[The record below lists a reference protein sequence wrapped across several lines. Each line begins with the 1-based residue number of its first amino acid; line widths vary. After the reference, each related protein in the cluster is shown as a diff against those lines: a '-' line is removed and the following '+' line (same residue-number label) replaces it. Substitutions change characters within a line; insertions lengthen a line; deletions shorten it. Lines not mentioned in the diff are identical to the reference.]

1 MWKLISKIL
10 FTNSGAVSE
19 FNASTSADYSKALWY
34 NTETGETRNAIDSS
48 GTPIT
53 DYTLFEQR
61 IEEGGAVG
69 GGTIDQPGPTLQGGT
84 VIPRALTP
92 VEIDEA
98 LKNYY
103 TDPNFIQPYGY
114 FVNDD
119 GLLEEHDKDKDGEY
133 IFPGAGPNDPP
144 PPLTPDDAI
153 QLRLGTQGVTQ
164 FLGFEGTLGT
174 PLGYKGAGEGYGDN
188 PVYITP
194 LITTLFMDDMLSE
207 DYIRNL
213 QSKLVQAGYLVG
225 GFESGSMDIPTST
238 AITAAMSTHNLE
250 GRVPYFDDGFAIE
263 GALLTLS
270 TATRVVENQQTGDEE
285 IVEVI
290 INPQTGE
297 VIYQGDSVKQYK
309 SQYAFT
315 DDKKKEI
322 RDFFFGE
329 LDNDVTDLENR
340 LLNNYSI
347 DVPKYD
353 TESAGYIAMNAV
365 RNYFGGSDK
374 ISFTQAQSLA
384 GVVNS
389 LLEVTKRDL
398 DGMIV
403 QNIREDIDAQ
413 VQQLGYDGWLDKYGS
428 VDGYKKELKQQYP
441 FADDTMLD
449 SLVRNKIKSFQV
461 ETSQELGPSATP
473 GDPFALSGTNERFSS
488 LFGGRLARAVDQ
500 IYGEEKD
507 FQSRQS
513 AFDSAT
519 ANFAQASRNLRNLG
533 RRG

>member
-1 MWKLISKIL
+1 MWKLISKVL
-10 FTNSGAVSE
+10 FTTSGAVSE
-19 FNASTSADYSKALWY
+19 FNASTTADYAKALWY
-34 NTETGETRNAIDSS
+34 NTDTGETRNAVDSS

-61 IEEGGAVG
+61 VAEGSDVG
-69 GGTIDQPGPTLQGGT
+69 GGTIDNPGPALQGGT
-84 VIPRALTP
+84 RIPRPLTP
-92 VEIDEA
+92 AEIDQA
-98 LKNYY
+98 LKEYY
-103 TDPNFIQPYGY
+103 TDPNFVSPYGF
-114 FVNDD
+114 FVNND
-119 GLLEEHDKDKDGEY
+119 GVLEEYDKDEDGEY
-133 IFPGAGPNDPP
+133 IFPGAGINDPIP
-144 PPLTPDDAI
+144 PMTPDEAI

-207 DYIRNL
+207 DYVRNL

-225 GFESGSMDIPTST
+225 GFESGSIDEQTT
-238 AITAAMSTHNLE
+238 AAIAAAMSTHNLE

-270 TATRVVENQQTGDEE
+270 TTTGVMEDMQGNEQ
-285 IVEVI
+285 IVEQI
-290 INPQTGE
+290 IDPATGQ
-297 VIYQGDSVKQYK
+297 VLYQGDAVRQYK
-309 SQYAFT
+309 SQFAFT
-315 DDKKKEI
+315 DDKKREI

-340 LLNNYSI
+340 LLNNYSV

-365 RNYFGGSDK
+365 RNYFGGADK

-403 QNIREDIDAQ
+403 KNIREDIDAQ

-428 VDGYKKELKQQYP
+428 VDGYKQELKQQYP
-441 FADDTMLD
+441 FADDEMLD
-449 SLVRNKIKSFQV
+449 TLVRNKIKSFQV
-461 ETSQELGPSATP
+461 TTSQELGPSSTP
-473 GDPFALSGTNERFSS
+473 ADPFALTGVNERFST

-507 FQSRQS
+507 FQTRQS

-533 RRG
+533 RRA

>member
-1 MWKLISKIL
+1 MWKLISKVL
-10 FTNSGAVSE
+10 FINSGAVSE
-19 FNASTSADYSKALWY
+19 FNAATSADYSKALWY
-34 NTETGETRNAIDSS
+34 NPETGETRNAVDSN
-48 GTPIT
+48 GVPIT
-53 DYTLFEQR
+53 DYALFEQR
-61 IEEGGAVG
+61 LEEGTRVG
-69 GGTIDQPGPTLQGGT
+69 GGSIDPPGPTLEGGT
-84 VIPRALTP
+84 VVPRPLTP
-92 VEIDEA
+92 AEIDEA
-98 LKNYY
+98 IKTYY
-103 TDPNFIQPYGY
+103 TDPNFVEPYG
-114 FVNDD
+114 FFINEE
-119 GLLEEHDKDKDGEY
+119 GLLEEHEKDENGNY
-133 IFPGAGPNDPP
+133 TFLPPGAGPNDPIP
-144 PPLTPDDAI
+144 PITPDQAI
-153 QLRLGTQGVTQ
+153 QLRLGTQGVTSY
-164 FLGFEGTLGT
+164 LGFEGTLGT

-194 LITTLFMDDMLSE
+194 LITTLFMDDMLGE

-225 GFESGSMDIPTST
+225 GFESGSMDAPTEA
-238 AITAAMSTHNLE
+238 AITAAMTTHNLE
-250 GRVPYFDDGFAIE
+250 GRVPYFDDGFNIE

-270 TATRVVENQQTGDEE
+270 TTVGTNDDGE
-285 IVEVI
+285 IIEQV
-290 INPQTGE
+290 INPNTNE
-297 VIYQGDSVKQYK
+297 VVYESESLQQYK
-309 SQYAFT
+309 SQFAFT
-315 DDKKKEI
+315 DDKKREI

-340 LLNNYSI
+340 LLNNYSV

-365 RNYFGGSDK
+365 RNYFGGADK

-389 LLEVTKRDL
+389 LLQVTKRDL

-413 VQQLGYDGWLDKYGS
+413 VKQLGYDGWLDKYGS
-428 VDGYKKELKQQYP
+428 VDGYKQELKQQYP
-441 FADDTMLD
+441 FADDEMLD
-449 SLVRNKIKSFQV
+449 TLVRNKINSFQV
-461 ETSQELGPSATP
+461 TTSQELGPSVTP
-473 GDPFALSGTNERFSS
+473 ADPFALTGVNDRFSS
-488 LFGGRLARAVDQ
+488 LFGGRLARAVDK

-507 FQSRQS
+507 FQTRQS